1 MFDFFAALGDALFN
15 GITAAIQLIQE
26 VVRYLLFLVT
36 VIYQVLVAVVQFLE
50 KAFGILLRAIK
61 HILSDIIH
69 GRFLHLYEDYLRL
82 KARLKKWFEDHLGW
96 LLRLRKAFDDWY
108 RHTIIPI
115 LNMIQ
120 RIRAILA
127 IFRIFHL
134 KFAQKL
140 DDLLGALEAKII
152 KNTLALRGKVN
163 EIVSILELV
172 LDPSL
177 LIRDNVFLASA
188 ARALRGLFNALGLGF
203 GRALTSEEEARQKR
217 DRERY
222 LVANVDARAADL
234 AKGLRDLDMI
244 EMQQQVRDELTVV
257 TGQKQ
262 GSVT

>member
-1 MFDFFAALGDALFN
+1 MFDFFAALGDALYN
-15 GITAAIQLIQE
+15 GLNGAIQLIQAI
-26 VVRYLLFLVT
+26 VQYLLFLVT

-50 KAFGILLRAIK
+50 KAFGILLRAVK

-152 KNTLALRGKVN
+152 KNTLALRGKLN

-188 ARALRGLFNALGLGF
+188 ARAIRGLFNALGLGF
-203 GRALTSEEEARQKR
+203 GRKLTTAEQASLDVDRKR
-217 DRERY
+217 YTVDQQLADAQYYKTTGPSPELLDREQQAR
-222 LVANVDARAADL
+222 DAL
-234 AKGLRDLDMI
+234 
-244 EMQQQVRDELTVV
+244 DELVGV
-257 TGQKQ
+257 PLRKL
-262 GSVT
+262 

>member
-1 MFDFFAALGDALFN
+1 VFDFFAALGDALFN

-50 KAFGILLRAIK
+50 KAFGILLRAVK

-172 LDPSL
+172 LDPGL

-203 GRALTSEEEARQKR
+203 GRALTSAEEARQKR
-217 DRERY
+217 VRESGR
-222 LVANVDARAADL
+222 VANVVAEAHDLATRGLSAEDVMEQERARAAYVAL
-234 AKGLRDLDMI
+234 TGLDPER
-244 EMQQQVRDELTVV
+244 
-257 TGQKQ
+257 
-262 GSVT
+262 

>member
-69 GRFLHLYEDYLRL
+69 GRFLHLYEDYLKL

-120 RIRAILA
+120 RLRAILA

-152 KNTLALRGKVN
+152 KNTLALRGKLN

-177 LIRDNVFLASA
+177 LIRQNVLLLSA
-188 ARALRGLFNALGLGF
+188 QRAIRSLFNSLGLGF
-203 GRALTSEEEARQKR
+203 GRKLTTSEQASLDVDRKR
-217 DRERY
+217 YTVDQQLADAQYYKTTGPSPELLDREQQT
-222 LVANVDARAADL
+222 RAA
-234 AKGLRDLDMI
+234 LDEI
-244 EMQQQVRDELTVV
+244 VSVP
-257 TGQKQ
+257 Q
-262 GSVT
+262 GKL